1 MTHPAPAPMGRR
13 LLAYLIDQAAVVA
26 CGGGLLLG
34 ALLPVVRA
42 TAAGTPPGTEVP
54 VADSTTLLLGWGM
67 LGALAVFQWWA
78 QGERGWTV
86 GKYLLSLRTVDV
98 RSGRPVGMRRIF
110 VRGLVVGAGTL
121 VLGVGQLVVLASP
134 LWDRSGRNRGWHDR
148 SAGDEVVDLRT
159 GTLQS
164 PRPQARR
171 APGSAPQRRAAVAG
185 PAAATVTVVPTGA
198 VPRGAVAHRAY
209 EQPRDELVP
218 LGEQPRDEPSR
229 REVLRRDA
237 RADAAAATEAA
248 RGAAARRLDALL
260 SDRRTGGPALVMPPL
275 AEPGVAPDVD
285 TRALAVVRP
294 AAFRL
299 DPELEQTRYAPLR
312 PDERPAAPGVD
323 PATAD
328 LELSDGRVV
337 TVTRSLL
344 VGRNPGGDDDSQVI
358 RVDDPGRSVSKTH
371 LQVGLD
377 AAGVWVADRG
387 STNGTLVTL
396 ADGAQIVCGPG
407 QRVRLPDGATV
418 SFGDCGLRVVR
429 APGAG
434 SRA

>member
-13 LLAYLIDQAAVVA
+13 LLAYLVDQVAVVV

-42 TAAGTPPGTEVP
+42 RAAGTPLGTEVRGVDP
-54 VADSTTLLLGWGM
+54 TTLLLGWGM
-67 LGALAVFQWWA
+67 LVSLAVFQWWA
-78 QGERGWTV
+78 QGARGWTV
-86 GKYLLSLRTVDV
+86 GKYLLGLRTVDV

-121 VLGVGQLVVLASP
+121 VIGVGQLVVLASP

-159 GTLQS
+159 GTLPS

-171 APGSAPQRRAAVAG
+171 APGSPPQRRAAAAG

-198 VPRGAVAHRAY
+198 VPRGAVAHSPD
-209 EQPRDELVP
+209 EQPRE
-218 LGEQPRDEPSR
+218 EPSH

-260 SDRRTGGPALVMPPL
+260 SDRRAEGPALVMPPL

-294 AAFRL
+294 AAFGL

-312 PDERPAAPGVD
+312 PDERPAAPGID

-328 LELSDGRVV
+328 LQLSDGRVV

-377 AAGVWVADRG
+377 VAGVWVADRG

-407 QRVRLPDGATV
+407 QHVRLPDGATV

-429 APGAG
+429 APGVA